1 MKVRPRDVRLCAETM
16 TGIDS
21 MGRFRFHDLVQ
32 IDPQTVGVIVRIE
45 KETLEILDQS
55 ENVRT

>member
-1 MKVRPRDVRLCAETM
+1 M

-45 KETLEILDQS
+45 KEALEILDQS